1 MVETR
6 KLHAIMSATRLNS
19 VPFIDVPFFLLEA
32 PKPEIVAYLQ
42 DEHIRFDEQVIPR
55 LEQQFVGLMKLYPNA
70 PALAVVFNL
79 FQKFQMEMRWH
90 MKHEEQVLYPQV
102 LSGKQEENSH
112 VISHEDQEPFLT
124 EVIQLLRSGQYGKNT
139 FGRMLIQ
146 SLQRFDEDL
155 RMHAWIEE
163 HLLSL

>member
-1 MVETR
+1 M
-6 KLHAIMSATRLNS
+6 AATRTS
-19 VPFIDVPFFLLEA
+19 TVSFIDVPVFLLEA
-32 PKPEIVAYLQ
+32 PKEEIVAYLK
-42 DEHIRFDEQVIPR
+42 DAHVRYDEQMIPR
-55 LEQQFVGLMKLYPNA
+55 LEQQFVGLMKLFPNA

-102 LSGKQEENSH
+102 LSGKNEENTH

-124 EVIQLLRSGQYGKNT
+124 EVIQLLRSGQYGRNT

-146 SLQRFDEDL
+146 SLHRFDEDL